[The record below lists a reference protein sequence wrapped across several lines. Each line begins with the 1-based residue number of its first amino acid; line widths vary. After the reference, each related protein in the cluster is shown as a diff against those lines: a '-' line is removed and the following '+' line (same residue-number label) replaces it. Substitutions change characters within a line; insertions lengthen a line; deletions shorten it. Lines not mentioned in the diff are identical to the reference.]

1 MAFTLKKV
9 INGESK
15 DFTLQNILEILGDP
29 TNDEINFDG
38 EAYRI
43 STFEDGGDTSTGT
56 GGAGNGSSS
65 GTVFTWQ
72 DYLLFVT
79 VVGQTEI
86 ELETAIPEGAN
97 LLLTVN
103 GVYYES
109 HPQLSYHIIG
119 STLFWHGSFVLEPSD
134 TVRLRY
140 QITQ

>member
-43 STFEDGGDTSTGT
+43 SSFEDGGGTSTGG
-56 GGAGNGSSS
+56 GGAGSGSSS

-79 VVGQTEI
+79 VAGQTEI

-109 HPQLSYHIIG
+109 HPSSAIT
-119 STLFWHGSFVLEPSD
+119 SLEAHCFGMAALCLNPLIQYD
-134 TVRLRY
+134 
-140 QITQ
+140 

>member
-1 MAFTLKKV
+1 MTFTLKKV
-9 INGESK
+9 IDGESR

-29 TNDEINFDG
+29 TNDEIDFEG
-38 EAYRI
+38 EAFRI
-43 STFEDGGDTSTGT
+43 SSFGSSVVSGGG
-56 GGAGNGSSS
+56 GGAGSGSSS
-65 GTVFTWQ
+65 GTIFTWQ
-72 DYLLFVT
+72 DYLLTVT

-86 ELETAIPEGAN
+86 ELETEIPEGAN

-119 STLFWHGSFVLEPSD
+119 STLFWHGSFELEPSD